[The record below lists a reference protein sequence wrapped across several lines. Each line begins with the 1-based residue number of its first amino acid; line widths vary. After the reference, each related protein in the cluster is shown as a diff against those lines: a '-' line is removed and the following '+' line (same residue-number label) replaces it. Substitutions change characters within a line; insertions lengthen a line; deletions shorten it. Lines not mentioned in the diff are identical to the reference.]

1 MPITKA
7 LFLFSLGLPLAA
19 TACSTQ
25 PNALDRMLGQAPE
38 QQNAAAYNQGRRD
51 QMQQDRSYGQRYDSY
66 GRPVYSGS
74 GY

>member
-1 MPITKA
+1 MSIAKA
-7 LFLFSLGLPLAA
+7 SLLFSLALPLAA

-38 QQNAAAYNQGRRD
+38 QQNSAAYQQGRRD

-66 GRPVYSGS
+66 GRPAYSGS